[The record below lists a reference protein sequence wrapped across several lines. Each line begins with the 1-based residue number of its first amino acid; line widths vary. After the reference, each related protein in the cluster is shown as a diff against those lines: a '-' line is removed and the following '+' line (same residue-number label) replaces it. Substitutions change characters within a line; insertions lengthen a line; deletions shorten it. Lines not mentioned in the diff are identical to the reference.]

1 MKISIIGAGAA
12 GCFCAVNLKRMM
24 PEADI
29 CVYERGPKALAK
41 VAITGGGR
49 CNLTNS
55 FRDVKSAKQVYPR
68 GDKLMKRALKVFSH
82 EDTMR
87 WFEREGV
94 RLVVQADQCVFPKS
108 QDAMEIVGTLTRL
121 MRELGIVLRLNS
133 PVGDIRALMA
143 ESDCVVVATGGSP
156 RQSGLF
162 FLDSLRLKTVS
173 PVPSL
178 FSFNIGDPDL
188 RDLMGIVVE
197 NVACKLT
204 STKLQSAGPLLI
216 THWGIS
222 GPAVLKLSSQGARWL
237 AEHGYKADVCI
248 DWLGE
253 ANAQSTMERL
263 CQYKKDCPQRQLS
276 NVHPQELNQRLW
288 NYLVQK
294 AGLSPLKKWC
304 EVGGKQMNRLVETL
318 TADVLHISG
327 RGTYKDEFVTC
338 GGVSLEN
345 IDINTMQCKQYPG
358 LYFAGEVLDV
368 DAVTGGFN
376 LQAAW
381 SMGYIIARHIG
392 NGME

>member
-188 RDLMGIVVE
+188 RDLIDRKSVV
-197 NVACKLT
+197 
-204 STKLQSAGPLLI
+204 
-216 THWGIS
+216 
-222 GPAVLKLSSQGARWL
+222 
-237 AEHGYKADVCI
+237 
-248 DWLGE
+248 
-253 ANAQSTMERL
+253 
-263 CQYKKDCPQRQLS
+263 
-276 NVHPQELNQRLW
+276 
-288 NYLVQK
+288 
-294 AGLSPLKKWC
+294 
-304 EVGGKQMNRLVETL
+304 
-318 TADVLHISG
+318 
-327 RGTYKDEFVTC
+327 
-338 GGVSLEN
+338 
-345 IDINTMQCKQYPG
+345 
-358 LYFAGEVLDV
+358 
-368 DAVTGGFN
+368 
-376 LQAAW
+376 
-381 SMGYIIARHIG
+381 
-392 NGME
+392 